1 MVRTLP
7 TQSVLRCAPAL
18 LLTAAATLLAF
29 APQWFPPPLALALG
43 LLLLFFY
50 PGYLLEQILFSAR
63 ELTLTRLPVWFAF
76 SLAIWAVPATALQL
90 LGAHWFAFRMVFVAA
105 LWGLSMTA
113 IVRRQRRV
121 PPPSSAA
128 RTEIVVELALGALCA
143 AAAFIVARG
152 PRDGDDWMYLQ
163 IVQQMIASDPFRIH
177 AASELRYSIRFVVHV
192 WIFSQAF
199 LGQWLNADVV
209 TLVREILPTLLAPLA
224 LVSFYA
230 WGKTFFDR
238 ARAALLAVAIQFAI
252 LATFVR
258 GDALGMGFFARA
270 AQDKF
275 LVWLVL
281 LPMGLAFAWR
291 YLRDAKRT
299 DWFAYG
305 AVIAAAMWVH
315 PVSLFLIVLTLG
327 GFALFNVLSRAPVPR
342 RRWLALTL
350 ATSPVLL
357 SPIAIRATTLP
368 AVFTVNTPEVAPYLR
383 LSQGRL
389 LFQPPF
395 YIADPALL
403 GHPAILLA
411 LALLVLF
418 APRVRDDVRVQFL
431 WGSTLVPLALLFNP
445 YTARVLGEM
454 LTPWQLW
461 RMTWNLPVA
470 FILTE
475 ALLAVISARHV
486 ERRESSRS
494 ARRDGLGRFQRM
506 PRWKW
511 AASALALLVGL
522 VGAVWLADLN
532 WARSW
537 KNLTSTHALEVPV
550 QDMMQTLRV
559 TLHQPALVLLPRDI
573 TRYAPAYTANAL
585 VLTDNAHMREGLG
598 GKEIDRFYQAKADAK
613 FFEAFLEKWKIEY
626 AVVANGSAQDNFLRS
641 RPRTE
646 SVYRNSGLSLY
657 HLER

>member
-1 MVRTLP
+1 MVRTLS
-7 TQSVLRCAPAL
+7 TQSVLRFAPAL
-18 LLTAAATLLAF
+18 LTVTATLLAF
-29 APQWFPPPLALALG
+29 APQWFSPPLALALG

-63 ELTLTRLPVWFAF
+63 ELTLTRAPVWFAF
-76 SLAIWAVPATALQL
+76 SLAIWATPATTLQL
-90 LGAHWFAFRMVFVAA
+90 LGAHWFAFRIVFVLA
-105 LWGLSMTA
+105 LWGLTLAAMIA
-113 IVRRQRRV
+113 RQRRAA
-121 PPPSSAA
+121 PPPSVA
-128 RTEIVVELALGALCA
+128 RAEILVELALGALCV

-163 IVQQMIASDPFRIH
+163 IVQQMMASDPFRIH

-192 WIFSQAF
+192 WIFLQAF

-209 TLVREILPTLLAPLA
+209 TLVRDILPTLLAPLA
-224 LVSFYA
+224 LVSFFA
-230 WGKTFFDR
+230 WGKTFFGS
-238 ARAALLAVAIQFAI
+238 ARAALLAVTVQFAI

-258 GDALGMGFFARA
+258 GDAWGMGFFARV

-275 LVWLVL
+275 LVWLAL

-291 YLRDAKRT
+291 YLREAKWT
-299 DWFAYG
+299 DWLAYG
-305 AVIAAAMWVH
+305 AVIVAAMWVH

-327 GFALFNVLSRAPVPR
+327 GFALFNFISRAPFPR
-342 RRWLALTL
+342 RRWLALTM
-350 ATSPVLL
+350 ATLPVLL
-357 SPIAIRATTLP
+357 SPIAIRVTTLP

-411 LALLVLF
+411 LALVVLF
-418 APRVRDDVRVQFL
+418 APRLRGNVRVQFL

-461 RMTWNLPVA
+461 RMTWNLPAA

-475 ALLAVISARHV
+475 GLVAFISARHI
-486 ERRESSRS
+486 ERSELSRS
-494 ARRDGLGRFQRM
+494 ARFDRLGRSERM
-506 PRWKW
+506 RRWKW
-511 AASALALLVGL
+511 AAGAFALLVAL
-522 VGAVWLADLN
+522 AGAVWLADLN

-537 KNLTSTHALEVPV
+537 KNITSTHALEAPV
-550 QDMMQTLRV
+550 QDMMQTLRA
-559 TLHQPALVLLPRDI
+559 TLHQPALVLLPRDM

-585 VLTDNAHMREGLG
+585 VLTNNAHMREGSG

-613 FFEAFLEKWKIEY
+613 FFEAFLEKWQVEY

-646 SVYRNSGLSLY
+646 SVYRNTALSLY